1 MARFY
6 VGQRVRLARPFFA
19 KNAGLTG
26 IVVELWSR
34 ELPDAAGGFLNCSV
48 DWDDGRKS
56 IRELDWPCSGRA
68 THTDRLEP
76 LTPPHE
82 ACDAD
87 FKAELDELL
96 ARQRAPA

>member
-6 VGQRVRLARPFFA
+6 VGQRVKKARGEAIGITGTVCAGKLTAENIELGCDFVLIPDQSGVTPSGHPFHQGHPAAA
-19 KNAGLTG
+19 KA
-26 IVVELWSR
+26 WM
-34 ELPDAAGGFLNCSV
+34 
-48 DWDDGRKS
+48 W
-56 IRELDWPCSGRA
+56 
-68 THTDRLEP
+68 EP

-96 ARQRAPA
+96 ARQPATA